1 MHSVGYTDVE
11 KPATSSPSRE
21 NRAGLFSADPALSC
35 PVNLT
40 VAALALADMTA
51 KPTTQATRIPSTLTP
66 RREEV

>member
-1 MHSVGYTDVE
+1 
-11 KPATSSPSRE
+11 
-21 NRAGLFSADPALSC
+21 
-35 PVNLT
+35 VNLT